1 MARLIR
7 DVNDDFFVEG
17 AASVVFEPSDAGAGS
32 GNLKENLAKIRLLPG
47 RHLLRLIHRNGERSS
62 NG

>member
-32 GNLKENLAKIRLLPG
+32 GNLKENLAKI
-47 RHLLRLIHRNGERSS
+47 
-62 NG
+62 